1 MSWCWIEVMQVVLY
15 RYMIIID
22 HFPFFPFS
30 GLKFSCAALISW
42 TVSISMIDMHV
53 SLVFL
58 LLFLVDYF
66 HFCNLVIYVPIC
78 LHIPIYFLCILWN
91 VLSDQWRYNVVIFH
105 MTVCWGDATLFLWLS
120 KYIFRLLE
128 HIHHIPW
135 YSVLYRFHRLPCIYG
150 RISHC
155 TEYVTQWSLFA
166 WDTCRSDVMF
176 VDTWYFLRVLLFQN
190 VFLIRCS
197 SWMECRWVDRHDI
210 NC

>member
-105 MTVCWGDATLFLWLS
+105 MTCVEETPHSFFDCPNIFFDFLNTFITSHDIQCYTGSIDCLAYMVEFPIAQNMSHNEACLLGILVAATLCLLIPG
-120 KYIFRLLE
+120 IF
-128 HIHHIPW
+128 
-135 YSVLYRFHRLPCIYG
+135 
-150 RISHC
+150 
-155 TEYVTQWSLFA
+155 
-166 WDTCRSDVMF
+166 
-176 VDTWYFLRVLLFQN
+176 
-190 VFLIRCS
+190 
-197 SWMECRWVDRHDI
+197 
-210 NC
+210 